1 MASGYWS
8 KEETLKLISICS
20 DDTVQAQLEGC
31 RRNSDV
37 YRKIAKELTEAG
49 YTRTLEQCRDKMKKL
64 KAEYKKVKDK
74 RNETGQGRY
83 PDWDFFDPMD
93 NVLGHKPATQPPV
106 VVDSGNQSDDLQ
118 SQRSPEIIENPSSNR
133 SVSTSDDGVA
143 SSSVSTD
150 SQSNQSNLLA
160 QATATSKL
168 TSKKRKRSKFDVAG
182 ELIDKLIGMQEK
194 SERMML
200 DLEEKRTRLEE
211 KQLELDANLR
221 REERDF
227 QFKMMSMMMRNVNS
241 VSPAPV
247 PHYSMHPGYPYS
259 HSFDAQGTSTSFD
272 GSDHNSSFDPDATQE
287 GL

>member
-1 MASGYWS
+1 
-8 KEETLKLISICS
+8 
-20 DDTVQAQLEGC
+20 
-31 RRNSDV
+31 
-37 YRKIAKELTEAG
+37 
-49 YTRTLEQCRDKMKKL
+49 
-64 KAEYKKVKDK
+64 
-74 RNETGQGRY
+74 
-83 PDWDFFDPMD
+83 MD

>member
-8 KEETLKLISICS
+8 KEETLKLISIWS

-37 YRKIAKELTEAG
+37 YRKIAKELTEVG

-74 RNETGQGRY
+74 YNETGQGRY

-118 SQRSPEIIENPSSNR
+118 SQWSPEIIENPSSNH

-160 QATATSKL
+160 QATAISKL

-200 DLEEKRTRLEE
+200 DLEEK
-211 KQLELDANLR
+211 ELSWKN
-221 REERDF
+221 
-227 QFKMMSMMMRNVNS
+227 NN
-241 VSPAPV
+241 
-247 PHYSMHPGYPYS
+247 
-259 HSFDAQGTSTSFD
+259 
-272 GSDHNSSFDPDATQE
+272 
-287 GL
+287 